1 MMDAAAIGVG
11 LLVASAVALYV
22 AWPWLARPGTLEPEL
37 GLAVSLGGSE
47 GGTLA
52 KRREA
57 ILAALRDLD
66 FDHGVGK
73 VAEED
78 YGPLRQVLLAEAADV
93 VSLLDE
99 EQAKVE
105 ADLDA
110 RIEAEVLS
118 VRQILRAERDDNVC
132 PTCGR
137 PFSPGDL
144 FCAGCGARLSAACA
158 GCGRAVRS
166 MDLFCTA
173 CGAELALAASG

>member
-1 MMDAAAIGVG
+1 MDVAAIGIG
-11 LLVASAVALYV
+11 LLVAGAVAVFV
-22 AWPWLARPGTLEPEL
+22 AWPWRARPMTLQPESD
-37 GLAVSLGGSE
+37 LAVSLMGS
-47 GGTLA
+47 GDGMLA
-52 KRREA
+52 KQREA

-78 YGPLRQVLLAEAADV
+78 YAPLRQALLAEAADV

-99 EQAKVE
+99 EQANAE

-110 RIEAEVLS
+110 RIEAEVLT
-118 VRQILRAERDDNVC
+118 VRQTLRAERDDNVC

-137 PFSPGDL
+137 RSSPSDL
-144 FCAGCGARLSAACA
+144 YCVGCGTQLSAACA
-158 GCGRAVRS
+158 GCGRAVRLT
-166 MDLFCTA
+166 DLFCAA